1 MPRYK
6 VLRTTAEKRLE
17 TSNKR
22 RLYNRFEWQDPF
34 PEIHGTS
41 IEKMIY
47 ARLILMGVNFI
58 YQGNLTVA
66 IPELNIFKDYRPD
79 FMLPDVKIV
88 IDPFGSY
95 WHSSPQAV
103 EADSYKFA
111 LFQAMGWKV
120 VVWWDYDIETN
131 LDALFASVPEL
142 NRYTAPRV
150 MYKGTNLPR
159 NVNQVDD
166 LKGLRTM
173 NSRKRK
179 PYRTFIGASKKS
191 SRKVKSSYAT
201 R

>member
-6 VLRTTAEKRLE
+6 IRQSTAEKRLDTARKE
-17 TSNKR
+17 R
-22 RLYNRFEWQDPF
+22 VYNPYEWQDPF
-34 PEIHGTS
+34 PEINGTT

-47 ARLILMGVNFI
+47 ARLILMGVNFV
-58 YQGNLTVA
+58 YQGNLTVN
-66 IPELNIFKDYRPD
+66 IPELSIFKDYRPD

-111 LFQAMGWKV
+111 LFEAMGWKV
-120 VVWWDYDIETN
+120 VVWWDYDIEAN

-150 MYKGTNLPR
+150 TYSGKNLPK
-159 NVNQVDD
+159 NINQVDD

-173 NSRKRK
+173 NARKRK
-179 PYRTFIGASKKS
+179 PYRIFIGASKRS